1 MSLPEVTVVSNTSGL
16 SMQET
21 FYHYCQ
27 HFVLSVLPV
36 AKRELIIFSM
46 DLQAAG
52 TLKLSTY

>member
-1 MSLPEVTVVSNTSGL
+1 
-16 SMQET
+16 MQET

-36 AKRELIIFSM
+36 AKRELIIFFSM
-46 DLQAAG
+46 DMQAAG